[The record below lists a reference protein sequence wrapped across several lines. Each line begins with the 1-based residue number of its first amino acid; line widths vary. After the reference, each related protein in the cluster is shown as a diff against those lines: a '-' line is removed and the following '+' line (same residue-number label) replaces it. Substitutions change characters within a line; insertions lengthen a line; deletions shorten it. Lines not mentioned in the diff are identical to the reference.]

1 MREGV
6 PVRVALRYHDGVFDL
21 DLPARDGVR
30 VAGDSFPAPLEDAER
45 AFERAIEEPLG
56 SSPLK
61 KQIPRSG
68 RVSVLISDLT
78 RGASTA
84 KLLGWLLRFL
94 DEQGAGPGRVEV
106 VLALGT
112 HRAHSPAELDSHLG
126 AETIGRW
133 RVREHDANDASALV
147 ETGTTPAGTP
157 CLFNRAVAESE
168 LVIALGTVSFH
179 YFAGF
184 GGARKLILPGIAGE
198 ETILAN
204 HRLSL
209 KRDAGGG
216 LSPGCRPG
224 NLDGNPV
231 HEDMLAGARLLG
243 VRTFAINS
251 VPDDTGGSLF
261 VNAGE
266 LDASH
271 RAACD
276 FVSSAFRFPIDR
288 LYRAVIISAGG
299 YPKDIN
305 LLQSHKAL
313 RQASFALEEGGLL
326 LAAAAC
332 SEGIGSDSY
341 LGAFDGGRQTVPD
354 AVRRRYTL
362 NSQTAISTHELTAR
376 LSIYL
381 KSMLP
386 DGLTSRFGMCPW
398 KDPYTEFLLDGIP
411 DRDILVI
418 AHAAQFLP
426 MPA

>member
-1 MREGV
+1 
-6 PVRVALRYHDGVFDL
+6 VRLALRYHDGVFDL
-21 DLPARDGVR
+21 HLPARDSVR
-30 VAGDSFPAPLEDAER
+30 VAGDSFPAPLEDAQR
-45 AFERAIEEPLG
+45 AFARAIEAPLG

-61 KQIPRSG
+61 KQIPSSG
-68 RVSVLISDLT
+68 RISVLISDLT
-78 RGASTA
+78 RGASTG

-126 AETIGRW
+126 AETIARW
-133 RVREHDANDASALV
+133 RVREHDATDASALV

-157 CLFNRAVAESE
+157 CLFERAVAESE

-198 ETILAN
+198 KTILAN

-209 KRDAGGG
+209 KRDPGEG
-216 LSPGCRPG
+216 LSTGCRPG

-243 VRTFAINS
+243 ARTFAINS
-251 VPDDTGGSLF
+251 VPDDVGGSLF
-261 VNAGE
+261 INAGE

-288 LYRAVIISAGG
+288 LYRAVIMSAGG

-305 LLQSHKAL
+305 LLQSHKAV

-332 SEGIGSDSY
+332 PEGVGSDSY
-341 LGAFDGGRQTVPD
+341 AGAYDGGRQAVPD
-354 AVRRRYTL
+354 VVRRRYAL
-362 NSQTAISTHELTAR
+362 NSQAAMSTFELTSR

-381 KSMLP
+381 RSMLP
-386 DGLTSRFGMCPW
+386 DGLTSRFGICPW
-398 KDPYTEFLLDGIP
+398 KDAYTEYLLEGIP

-418 AHAAQFLP
+418 AHAGLFLP
-426 MPA
+426 MNV

>member
-1 MREGV
+1 M
-6 PVRVALRYHDGVFDL
+6 RVALRYHDGVFNL

-30 VAGDSFPAPLEDAER
+30 VAGDSFPPSLGDAER
-45 AFERAIEEPLG
+45 AFARAIEEPLR
-56 SSPLK
+56 STPLRR
-61 KQIPRSG
+61 QIPRTG
-68 RVSVLISDLT
+68 RISILISDLT
-78 RGASTA
+78 RGASTGR
-84 KLLGWLLRFL
+84 LLGWLLRFL

-112 HRAHSPAELDSHLG
+112 HRAHSPAELEAHLG
-126 AETIGRW
+126 AETTGRW
-133 RVREHDANDASALV
+133 RVREHDASDVSALV
-147 ETGTTPAGTP
+147 ETGTTRAGTP
-157 CLFNRAVAESE
+157 CLFSKAVAESG

-198 ETILAN
+198 RTILAN

-209 KRDAGGG
+209 KKDPGEG

-243 VRTFAINS
+243 ARTFAINS
-251 VPDDTGGSLF
+251 VPDDAGGSLF
-261 VNAGE
+261 INAGE

-276 FVSSAFRFPIDR
+276 FVSSAFRLPIDR
-288 LYRAVIISAGG
+288 LYRAVIVSAGG

-332 SEGIGSDSY
+332 SEGVGSDSY
-341 LGAFDGGRQTVPD
+341 LGAFDGGRHTVPD

-381 KSMLP
+381 RSMLP
-386 DGLTSRFGMCPW
+386 DALASRFGICPW
-398 KDPYTEFLLDGIP
+398 KDAFTEYLLDGIP

-418 AHAAQFLP
+418 ANAAQFLP
-426 MPA
+426 TMA